1 MVHKVTGGEG
11 QTLMVIRC
19 VAVPGLQKV
28 MSADID
34 RVLCS
39 ESSHIASRES
49 LNLLDGT
56 EM

>member
-1 MVHKVTGGEG
+1 MVHKVTEGEG
-11 QTLMVIRC
+11 PTLMVVRH
-19 VAVPGLQKV
+19 VAVPLLLKV
-28 MSADID
+28 MCADID

-39 ESSHIASRES
+39 ESGDIASSES